1 MVCTDLLVY
10 LLRWTMSEPQ
20 NPVAAAVASE
30 LKSLRT
36 RAGLREDRLTGTE
49 LALDTLRG
57 LDSVRELMAAGE
69 PAEQAI
75 IRAVRAAA
83 SALDPTLSIVADASL
98 GLELSAGLVDDSDL
112 YARDLGLRRSALLRN
127 WDQLHQ
133 LRSVPPGK
141 PPSARALRLDR
152 EAEALAALAVALT
165 GPGGHSAVLTG
176 PASDAGED
184 TSQPDNQAQVPLPG
198 SAELQ
203 AFGAELRKTL
213 VSRGLTAQK
222 VARQLKVP
230 ESVMTGWIDG
240 SDLPSEADARLLDER
255 LTARGA
261 ILTLALELRTPP
273 VKAGGAIAGTGQAVA
288 RSAAEPAGTLGEV
301 FQRVATALRGTLIK
315 ADDGTPL
322 GWPQDLRQLSERP
335 PTIGSTAY
343 GLRTMLLLEG
353 DLAPDMVPVVENLR
367 KMAAKRGIMALRQ
380 TDPPP
385 PPETLAQLPP
395 EIIALVTGTFHRV
408 DGMAGYAAQV
418 AAMRGL
424 GEFEKSRPFIL
435 TTMLEASL
443 RLQGTDELTSLLVES
458 LLDARRPYGTQQLW
472 PEKSEALLIDPA
484 PSLAHTARAVRVL
497 ARLLRSS
504 PDERLRDA
512 VDQGKAWL
520 LEQREFPF
528 SSDAVD
534 RLIGGQV
541 QFDYTRHFTAAWVVK
556 ALVSAGIPATH
567 PTVSKAVSQVWDS
580 YAGDTAAL
588 WKWRNGDLPIWMTF
602 DAIDALRLASQAV
615 PARPGS

>member
-1 MVCTDLLVY
+1 
-10 LLRWTMSEPQ
+10 MSEPQ
-20 NPVAAAVASE
+20 LPIAAAVASE

-57 LDSVRELMAAGE
+57 LDSVRELIAAGE
-69 PAEQAI
+69 PEGQAI

-127 WDQLHQ
+127 WDLLHQ
-133 LRSVPPGK
+133 LRSVPPGR

-152 EAEALAALAVALT
+152 EAEALSALAVALT
-165 GPGGHSAVLTG
+165 GPGGHTAVSTG
-176 PASDAGED
+176 PAADAGGD
-184 TSQPDNQAQVPLPG
+184 ASQPDNQAHVPPPG

-203 AFGAELRKTL
+203 AFGAELRRTL

-261 ILTLALELRTPP
+261 ILTLALEVRTPP
-273 VKAGGAIAGTGQAVA
+273 GWAGAATAGPGQAAV
-288 RSAAEPAGTLGEV
+288 RSAAGRYPRRGFPAGRNGAARWPDQGRRRNSARLATGSPTIVGQAADNRLHRLRAQGDALAGRRPGTGHGAGGREPAE
-301 FQRVATALRGTLIK
+301 
-315 ADDGTPL
+315 DG
-322 GWPQDLRQLSERP
+322 GQARH
-335 PTIGSTAY
+335 Y
-343 GLRTMLLLEG
+343 GREANG
-353 DLAPDMVPVVENLR
+353 LAPCPR
-367 KMAAKRGIMALRQ
+367 
-380 TDPPP
+380 DPRPA
-385 PPETLAQLPP
+385 PPEL
-395 EIIALVTGTFHRV
+395 IALVTDTFHRV

-418 AAMRGL
+418 TAMRGL

-443 RLQGTDELTSLLVES
+443 RLQGTGELTSLLTES
-458 LLDARRPYGTQQLW
+458 LLDARRPYGAQLLW
-472 PEKSEALLIDPA
+472 PEKSEPLLIDPA

-497 ARLLRSS
+497 ARLQQSS
-504 PDERLRDA
+504 PDERLPEDERLRDA

-520 LEQREFPF
+520 LEQREFPI

-534 RLIGGQV
+534 RLVGDQV

-556 ALVSAGIPATH
+556 ALISAGVPATH
-567 PTVSKAVSQVWDS
+567 PTVSSALSQVWDS

-588 WKWRNGDLPIWMTF
+588 WKWRNGDLPVWMTF

-615 PARPGS
+615 PARPGW

>member
-1 MVCTDLLVY
+1 
-10 LLRWTMSEPQ
+10 MSEPQ

-69 PAEQAI
+69 SEGQAI

-83 SALDPTLSIVADASL
+83 SALDPTLSIVADVSL
-98 GLELSAGLVDDSDL
+98 GLELSTGLVDDSDL
-112 YARDLGLRRSALLRN
+112 YARDLGLRRGALLRN

-165 GPGGHSAVLTG
+165 GPGGHTAVHPR
-176 PASDAGED
+176 PAADAD
-184 TSQPDNQAQVPLPG
+184 TPQPDNQAQAPLPG
-198 SAELQ
+198 SPELQ

-230 ESVMTGWIDG
+230 ESVMTGWLDG

-273 VKAGGAIAGTGQAVA
+273 VWAGGATAGTGQAAA

-301 FQRVATALRGTLIK
+301 FQRVAAALRGGLIK

-322 GWPQDLRQLSERP
+322 GWPQDLRQLSARP

-343 GLRTMLLLEG
+343 GLRAMLLLEG

-367 KMAAKRGIMALRQ
+367 KMAVKRGIMAEKQ
-380 TDPPP
+380 TYPPP

-395 EIIALVTGTFHRV
+395 ELIALVTDTFHRV

-418 AAMRGL
+418 TAMRGL

-458 LLDARRPYGTQQLW
+458 LLDARRPYGAQLLW

-497 ARLLRSS
+497 ARLQRSS
-504 PDERLRDA
+504 SDERLRDA
-512 VDQGKAWL
+512 VAQGKTWL
-520 LEQREFPF
+520 LEQREFPI
-528 SSDAVD
+528 SIDAVD

-541 QFDYTRHFTAAWVVK
+541 QFDYTRHFTAAWVVR
-556 ALVSAGIPATH
+556 ALISAGVRATH
-567 PTVSKAVSQVWDS
+567 PTVSSAVSQVWDS

-588 WKWRNGDLPIWMTF
+588 WKWPNGDLPVWMTF

-615 PARPGS
+615 PARPVW

>member
-1 MVCTDLLVY
+1 
-10 LLRWTMSEPQ
+10 MSEPQ

-30 LKSLRT
+30 LKSLKT

-49 LALDTLRG
+49 LTLDTLRG

-75 IRAVRAAA
+75 IHAVSAAA
-83 SALDPTLSIVADASL
+83 SALSPTLSIVADASL
-98 GLELSAGLVDDSDL
+98 GLELSAGLIDDSDL
-112 YARDLGLRRSALLRN
+112 YARDLGLRRNALLRN
-127 WDQLHQ
+127 WGQLHQ

-141 PPSARALRLDR
+141 PPSARALRLDV
-152 EAEALAALAVALT
+152 EADALAALAVALA
-165 GPGGHSAVLTG
+165 GPGGYTTVHQGVAG
-176 PASDAGED
+176 NAS
-184 TSQPDNQAQVPLPG
+184 TPDGQAQVPPPG

-222 VARQLKVP
+222 VARQLEVP
-230 ESVMTGWIDG
+230 ESVMTGWLDG
-240 SDLPSEADARLLDER
+240 SDLPSQADARLLDEC

-261 ILTLALELRTPP
+261 ILTLALELRTLP
-273 VKAGGAIAGTGQAVA
+273 VGAGGATAGTGQFAA
-288 RSAAEPAGTLGEV
+288 RSAGEPSGTLGEV
-301 FQRVATALRGTLIK
+301 FQRVAAALRGCLIK

-322 GWPQDLRQLSERP
+322 GWPHDLRQLSARP
-335 PTIGSTAY
+335 PTAVSTAY
-343 GLRTMLLLEG
+343 GLRAMLLLEG
-353 DLAPDMVPVVENLR
+353 DLAPDMVPVVKSLR
-367 KMAAKRGIMALRQ
+367 RLAAERRILARKQRGPLS
-380 TDPPP
+380 
-385 PPETLAQLPP
+385 PPESV
-395 EIIALVTGTFHRV
+395 ALVADTLHRV
-408 DGMAGYAAQV
+408 NGVTGFAAQV
-418 AAMRGL
+418 AMMRDSL

-443 RLQGTDELTSLLVES
+443 RLQRTDELTGLLVES
-458 LLDARRPYGTQQLW
+458 LLEARRPYGTRLLW

-497 ARLLRSS
+497 AMFQQSS
-504 PDERLRDA
+504 PDERLREA
-512 VDQGKAWL
+512 VDQGATWL
-520 LEQREFPF
+520 LEQHQFPI

-534 RLIGGQV
+534 RVVSGRV
-541 QFDYTRHFTAAWVVK
+541 QSDHTRHFTAAWVVQ

-567 PTVSKAVSQVWDS
+567 STVSSAVSQVWDS

-588 WKWRNGDLPIWMTF
+588 WKWPNGDLPVWMTF

-615 PARPGS
+615 PARPGW

>member
-1 MVCTDLLVY
+1 
-10 LLRWTMSEPQ
+10 MSEPQ
-20 NPVAAAVASE
+20 NPIAAAVASE

-69 PAEQAI
+69 PEGQAI

-83 SALDPTLSIVADASL
+83 SGLDPTLSIVADASL

-112 YARDLGLRRSALLRN
+112 YARDLGLRRGALLRN
-127 WDQLHQ
+127 WEQLHQ
-133 LRSVPPGK
+133 LRSVSPGT

-165 GPGGHSAVLTG
+165 GPGGHTAVHPR
-176 PASDAGED
+176 PAADAGED
-184 TSQPDNQAQVPLPG
+184 TAQPDNQAQAPLPG

-230 ESVMTGWIDG
+230 ESVMTGWLDG

-261 ILTLALELRTPP
+261 IMKLAAELRPQPAMIGSALSGTGIASTRS
-273 VKAGGAIAGTGQAVA
+273 AGG
-288 RSAAEPAGTLGEV
+288 PAGTLDEV
-301 FQRVATALRGTLIK
+301 FQRVAAALRGSLIK
-315 ADDGTPL
+315 AADGTPL
-322 GWPQDLRQLSERP
+322 GWPRDLRQLSARP

-367 KMAAKRGIMALRQ
+367 RMAVEAGYLTRVRADPRPEVIASVIDTLRR
-380 TDPPP
+380 
-385 PPETLAQLPP
+385 A
-395 EIIALVTGTFHRV
+395 G
-408 DGMAGYAAQV
+408 GMANFSAEGD
-418 AAMRGL
+418 AMRL
-424 GEFEKSRPFIL
+424 DLSDFAKSRPFIL
-435 TTMLEASL
+435 ATMLETSMRL
-443 RLQGTDELTSLLVES
+443 RGAEQLTGELVES
-458 LLDARRPYGTQQLW
+458 LLEARRPYGTRLLW
-472 PEKSEALLIDPA
+472 PEKSEPLLINPA
-484 PSLAHTARAVRVL
+484 PSPAHTAMAVRIL
-497 ARLLRSS
+497 ARLQRASSDERLRE
-504 PDERLRDA
+504 DERLRDA
-512 VDQGKAWL
+512 VDQGVTWL
-520 LEQREFPF
+520 LEQRQFQDVIDVE
-528 SSDAVD
+528 D
-534 RLIGGQV
+534 RLVDGRFESV
-541 QFDYTRHFTAAWVVK
+541 YTRHFAAAWVVK
-556 ALVSAGIPATH
+556 ALLSAGVPATH
-567 PTVSKAVSQVWDS
+567 PTVSGAVSQIWDS

-602 DAIDALRLASQAV
+602 DAVDALRLASLAV
-615 PARPGS
+615 PARPGR

>member
-1 MVCTDLLVY
+1 
-10 LLRWTMSEPQ
+10 MSEPQ

-83 SALDPTLSIVADASL
+83 SDLDPTLSIVADASL
-98 GLELSAGLVDDSDL
+98 GLELSAGLIDDGDL
-112 YARDLGLRRSALLRN
+112 YARDLGLRRGALLRN

-133 LRSVPPGK
+133 LRSVSPGR
-141 PPSARALRLDR
+141 PPSARALRLDV
-152 EAEALAALAVALT
+152 EAEALGALAVALT
-165 GPGGHSAVLTG
+165 GPGGHAAVHPG
-176 PASDAGED
+176 AAADGGDA
-184 TSQPDNQAQVPLPG
+184 TAQPGLHAQPPPPG
-198 SAELQ
+198 SEELQ

-213 VSRGLTAQK
+213 ASRGLTAQK

-230 ESVMTGWIDG
+230 ESVLAGWIDG
-240 SDLPSEADARLLDER
+240 SDLPSEADARSLDER

-273 VKAGGAIAGTGQAVA
+273 VRVGGATAGTGQATT
-288 RSAAEPAGTLGEV
+288 RSAGEPAGTLGEV
-301 FQRVATALRGTLIK
+301 FHRVAAALRGTLIK

-353 DLAPDMVPVVENLR
+353 DLAPDMVPVVESLR
-367 KMAAKRGIMALRQ
+367 KMAAKRGVLALRQ
-380 TDPPP
+380 ADPPP

-395 EIIALVTGTFHRV
+395 ELIGLVTDTFHRV
-408 DGMAGYAAQV
+408 DGMAAYAAQV
-418 AAMRGL
+418 TAMRGL

-443 RLQGTDELTSLLVES
+443 RLQGTDELTSLLIES
-458 LLDARRPYGTQQLW
+458 LLAARRPYGTQLLW
-472 PEKSEALLIDPA
+472 PEKSEPLLIDPA

-497 ARLLRSS
+497 ARLQQSS
-504 PDERLRDA
+504 PDELRPADERLRDA
-512 VDQGKAWL
+512 VEQGKAWL
-520 LEQREFPF
+520 LEQREFPI

-534 RLIGGQV
+534 RLVGDQV

-556 ALVSAGIPATH
+556 ALISAGVPATH
-567 PTVSKAVSQVWDS
+567 PTVSTAVSQVWDS

-588 WKWRNGDLPIWMTF
+588 WKWRNGDLPVWMTF

-615 PARPGS
+615 PARPGW

>member
-1 MVCTDLLVY
+1 
-10 LLRWTMSEPQ
+10 MSELQ
-20 NPVAAAVASE
+20 NPAAAAVASE

-57 LDSVRELMAAGE
+57 LDSVRELMAAGQPE
-69 PAEQAI
+69 EQAI
-75 IRAVRAAA
+75 IRMVRAAA

-127 WDQLHQ
+127 WDHLHQ

-141 PPSARALRLDR
+141 PPSARALRLDV
-152 EAEALAALAVALT
+152 EADALAALAAALT
-165 GPGGHSAVLTG
+165 GPGGHTAV
-176 PASDAGED
+176 PASDVGEN
-184 TSQPDNQAQVPLPG
+184 TSQPDDQAQVPPPG

-213 VSRGLTAQK
+213 VSRRLTAQK
-222 VARQLKVP
+222 VARQLEVP
-230 ESVMTGWIDG
+230 DSVMTGWLDG
-240 SDLPSEADARLLDER
+240 SDLPSEVDARSLDER

-261 ILTLALELRTPP
+261 ILKLALELRTQP
-273 VKAGGAIAGTGQAVA
+273 VRAGGAAPGIGQVTAYSTG
-288 RSAAEPAGTLGEV
+288 EPAGTLGAV
-301 FQRVATALRGTLIK
+301 FQRVAAALRGCLIK

-322 GWPQDLRQLSERP
+322 GWPHDLRQLSSRP
-335 PTIGSTAY
+335 PTPVSTAY
-343 GLRTMLLLEG
+343 GLRAMLLLEG

-367 KMAAKRGIMALRQ
+367 KMAADRGMMAAKR

-385 PPETLAQLPP
+385 PAEIIAQVPP
-395 EIIALVTGTFHRV
+395 ESIALVTDTFHRV
-408 DGMAGYAAQV
+408 DGMAAFAAQV
-418 AAMRGL
+418 AAMRDGL
-424 GEFEKSRPFIL
+424 GDFEKSRPFIL

-443 RLQGTDELTSLLVES
+443 RLQGTSELTSLLVES
-458 LLDARRPYGTQQLW
+458 LLKARRQYGALLLW

-497 ARLLRSS
+497 ANFQRAN
-504 PDERLRDA
+504 PDEQLRDA
-512 VDQGKAWL
+512 VEQGVTWL
-520 LEQREFPF
+520 LEQRQFQI

-534 RLIGGQV
+534 RLVGNQV

-556 ALVSAGIPATH
+556 ALISAGVPATH
-567 PTVSKAVSQVWDS
+567 PTVSSAISQVWDS

-588 WKWRNGDLPIWMTF
+588 WKWRNGDLPVWMTF
-602 DAIDALRLASQAV
+602 DAIAALRLASQAV
-615 PARPGS
+615 PARPGR